1 MHLNVAELFE
11 KAKLLFNV
19 DDDTW
24 EDVPILNKCMD
35 IYDGGERKECF
46 LTIFQQ
52 PVRNYQEILI
62 ENKYNINLNL
72 FDFLCDKGKD
82 ILLLPSRKMYKQII
96 FGDKKLTAIKYR
108 NIIDSVVKEKTKD
121 TTIENKFF
129 GYTNLEK
136 YNVSQVKEKVTGEV
150 TGMVDRIDLNTI
162 DQNKFYITAL
172 LDVDCLEFHDFIRM
186 NTTPTILK
194 SLEKTR
200 GNIHEDIENSVT
212 IHWLLTPGH
221 KIKHLYQEWI
231 ADSE

>member
-1 MHLNVAELFE
+1 
-11 KAKLLFNV
+11 
-19 DDDTW
+19 
-24 EDVPILNKCMD
+24 
-35 IYDGGERKECF
+35 
-46 LTIFQQ
+46 
-52 PVRNYQEILI
+52 RNYQEILI

-121 TTIENKFF
+121 PTIENKFF

-136 YNVSQVKEKVTGEV
+136 YNVSQVKEEV

-162 DQNKFYITAL
+162 DQNKFYITVL
-172 LDVDCLEFHDFIRM
+172 LDVDCLKFYDFIRM
-186 NTTPTILK
+186 NTIPILK
-194 SLEKTR
+194 LLEKTR

-221 KIKHLYQEWI
+221 KIKHLYDEWI
-231 ADSE
+231 A